1 MVTSSLRRAI
11 EPLLPVGRFDKN
23 ARRVVAIMWVAGVLQ
38 GFAQSQASATLP
50 FTRVGLGLTE
60 GEMSLLLGFARL
72 AAFAALPLGWL
83 GDHVGR
89 KKPFLW
95 AITLVLAGGTLAG
108 LVVESWQFGVAQAV
122 LRTGSAAVAGLAIVI
137 IAEQVPADIRA
148 YSISFY
154 GAAVSLGAGMS
165 LMTLPLAD
173 GGGESWR
180 IPHLLIGF
188 GFLALPLLIKRIPT
202 SQVFE
207 KASREGHWRELIR
220 GPFARRFWVVGAIG
234 FLASAFSAVALAFST
249 ERLIEGVGL
258 TTSATVFISLLG
270 GTFGG
275 LGFFL
280 GGHLA
285 DAWGRRYTTV
295 LSLVMAL
302 GGGLMLYSTFSK
314 PLIVI
319 AVMISSF
326 GTFAFV
332 PAGGSH
338 RSELFP
344 THLRS
349 SATTAASNLAVA
361 GSALGLISGVY
372 TIDRFGLPRTITVLG
387 VGVLISATLT
397 LTLPETRGQDLTAAA
412 TEFY

>member
-1 MVTSSLRRAI
+1 
-11 EPLLPVGRFDKN
+11 
-23 ARRVVAIMWVAGVLQ
+23 MWVAGVLQ

-50 FTRVGLGLTE
+50 FTRVGLGLSE

-83 GDHVGR
+83 GDHIGR
-89 KKPFLW
+89 KRPFLW
-95 AITLVLAGGTLAG
+95 AITLVLAGGTIAG
-108 LVVESWQFGVAQAV
+108 MVVESWQFGVAQAV
-122 LRTGSAAVAGLAIVI
+122 LRTGTAAVSGLAIVI

-154 GAAVSLGAGMS
+154 GAAVSFGAGLA

-180 IPHLLIGF
+180 IPHLMIGI
-188 GFLALPLLIKRIPT
+188 GFLALPLLIRRIPT
-202 SQVFE
+202 SEVFE
-207 KASREGHWRELIR
+207 KASSKQGHWRELIG
-220 GPFARRFWVVGAIG
+220 GPLARRFWVVGAIG

-258 TTSATVFISLLG
+258 STSATVIISLLG

-275 LGFFL
+275 LGFFV

-285 DAWGRRYTTV
+285 DAWGRRLTTV
-295 LSLVMAL
+295 LSLLMAL
-302 GGGLMLYSTFSK
+302 GGGLMLYSTFSR
-314 PLIVI
+314 PLIVV
-319 AVMISSF
+319 AVMVSSF

-349 SATTAASNLAVA
+349 SATTAAANLAVA
-361 GSALGLISGVY
+361 GSAIGLISGIY
-372 TIDRFGLPRTITVLG
+372 TIDRFGLPTTITILG
-387 VGVLISATLT
+387 IGVLVSAALT

-412 TEFY
+412 ADFP